1 MFRVQEP
8 VSGRSRPVV
17 GLLKLRTIAIGLFG
31 LALVIA
37 SLTAAACG
45 GTDDSGER
53 LRVVTTLEL
62 VADFVRGVGGD
73 EVEASALIPAGADPH
88 TFELSPGDVAS
99 ISQADIVFA
108 NGFNL
113 ETATIELIEANIG
126 SNASLVKLAEEAA
139 ARGFELIAGEGGG
152 DTNPHLWLDPRAVQ
166 FYAGIIEERLTE
178 LAPGKEDKFK
188 ENRLDYA
195 EEVDDATAYLAEKSA
210 EVALGRRV
218 LVTTHDA
225 FPYLARAIGFEVG
238 AVVATGPGQEPSP
251 KAVAD
256 LTEVIEDRQVP
267 AVFREPQ
274 VGPETDV
281 LEQAAAD
288 TGVEVCVLLS
298 DAFTGDVE
306 SYTGLVRHNAD
317 ELARCLG
324 G

>member
-1 MFRVQEP
+1 MAV
-8 VSGRSRPVV
+8 
-17 GLLKLRTIAIGLFG
+17 GLFG
-31 LALVIA
+31 LVLVIA
-37 SLTAAACG
+37 SLTATACG
-45 GTDDSGER
+45 GDESGGER

-62 VADFVRGVGGD
+62 LADFARGVGGD
-73 EVEASALIPAGADPH
+73 EIEVSALIPAGADPH
-88 TFELSPGDVAS
+88 TFEPSPGDVAL
-99 ISQADIVFA
+99 ISQADIVVA
-108 NGFNL
+108 NGLNL
-113 ETATIELIEANIG
+113 ETATIKLMEANIG
-126 SNASLVKLAEEAA
+126 SNVQMVKLADEAA
-139 ARGFELIAGEGGG
+139 TRGFELING
-152 DTNPHLWLDPRAVQ
+152 DEDRNANPHLWLDPTAVQ
-166 FYAGIIEERLTE
+166 VYLAILEERLVE
-178 LAPGKEDKFK
+178 LAPGKDDRFRQNRRDYTED
-188 ENRLDYA
+188 L
-195 EEVDDATAYLAEKSA
+195 DDATVYLADRAA

-225 FPYLARAIGFEVG
+225 FPYLARAIGFEIG

-251 KAVAD
+251 RAVAD

-288 TGVEVCVLLS
+288 AGVEVCVLLS
-298 DAFTGDVE
+298 DAFIGDVE

>member
-1 MFRVQEP
+1 M
-8 VSGRSRPVV
+8 
-17 GLLKLRTIAIGLFG
+17 
-31 LALVIA
+31 
-37 SLTAAACG
+37 
-45 GTDDSGER
+45 
-53 LRVVTTLEL
+53 VTTLEL
-62 VADFVRGVGGD
+62 AADFVRGVGGD
-73 EVEASALIPAGADPH
+73 EVEVSALIPAGADPH
-88 TFELSPGDVAS
+88 TFELSPGDVAL

-113 ETATIELIEANIG
+113 ETATIALIEANIR
-126 SNASLVKLAEEAA
+126 SNVSLVKLAEEAA
-139 ARGFELIAGEGGG
+139 ARGFETIVGDEGG
-152 DTNPHLWLDPRAVQ
+152 DTNPHLWLDPRAVH
-166 FYAGIIEERLTE
+166 FYGGIIEERLAE
-178 LAPGKEDKFK
+178 LVPGKEDKFK

-195 EEVDDATAYLAEKSA
+195 RELNDATAYLAQKAA

-225 FPYLARAIGFEVG
+225 FPYLARAIDFEVG

-251 KAVAD
+251 RAVAD
-256 LTEVIEDRQVP
+256 LTQVIEDRQVP

-288 TGVEVCVLLS
+288 AGVEVCVLLS
-298 DAFTGDVE
+298 DAFMGDVE
-306 SYTGLVRHNAD
+306 SYTDLVRHNAD